1 MKIFEVTPN
10 EYDAIFTGATCFN
23 KATFNLLNASKC
35 DEVCYLVFKDKK
47 VRLGLVAGRQGTA
60 LSSPFSAPFGG
71 FTVLDSKLQ
80 IPYIEEAVDLLET
93 FSKDRQLTS
102 INIMLPPLFYDV
114 SFLTKV
120 THVLYQ
126 KNWRLDQVDLN
137 YYYNLSAMDKEET
150 KPQMAYNAKK
160 NLHAALKHPFTFQV
174 GHTAGQLE
182 TAYEIIR
189 QNRAIKGFPLRMTC
203 RQMLDTSNVVPIDS
217 FLVKL
222 EDKPVGSAIVYQVTP
237 QIPQVVYWGDIP
249 EYAAFRTMN
258 YLTSKLFD
266 YYYQNGFRLIDV
278 GTAMHDNLP
287 NYGLCEFK
295 ESLGCDILPR
305 NCFVK
310 VIN

>member
-35 DEVCYLVFKDKK
+35 DEVCYLIFKDKK
-47 VRLGLVAGRQGTA
+47 VRLGLVAGRQGTS

-71 FTVLDSKLQ
+71 FTVLDSKIQ
-80 IPYIEEAVDLLET
+80 IPYIEEAVDLLEA

-137 YYYNLSAMDKEET
+137 YYYNLSAMGKEET

-160 NLHAALKHPFTFQV
+160 NLHGQASASEVIALSDKIREDVENLF
-174 GHTAGQLE
+174 GLQL
-182 TAYEIIR
+182 
-189 QNRAIKGFPLRMTC
+189 M
-203 RQMLDTSNVVPIDS
+203 
-217 FLVKL
+217 
-222 EDKPVGSAIVYQVTP
+222 
-237 QIPQVVYWGDIP
+237 P
-249 EYAAFRTMN
+249 EVMF
-258 YLTSKLFD
+258 
-266 YYYQNGFRLIDV
+266 I
-278 GTAMHDNLP
+278 
-287 NYGLCEFK
+287 
-295 ESLGCDILPR
+295 
-305 NCFVK
+305 
-310 VIN
+310 